1 MIKQKTKDRTSK
13 ENAAMEQFC
22 DATVELLTKPYEDL
36 MIEFLLGGQRYLS
49 LTLNNF
55 IPLGRAGDSNSVR

>member
-1 MIKQKTKDRTSK
+1 M
-13 ENAAMEQFC
+13 
-22 DATVELLTKPYEDL
+22 VELLTKPYEDL

-49 LTLNNF
+49 LTPNNF